1 MASDSSTQGR
11 MVQSIA
17 LRVGRRQCEF
27 AVGQT
32 AHTPRHQNVAAR
44 RATAQLPASGR
55 ARSQRLPDALLWPLK
70 FAENLS
76 FRSASV
82 VTHTHILR
90 IARPRIHIVPAMAGL
105 DPSCM
110 RRAPSRISRGG
121 GAAGCWRRPSRSPPP
136 WSVGGRRTHAS
147 DGGGAAATAP
157 AALHGPLV
165 RVYKS
170 SVREFEEPSPA
181 GLLVAG
187 GRCAEAEPN
196 VLRV

>member
-1 MASDSSTQGR
+1 
-11 MVQSIA
+11 
-17 LRVGRRQCEF
+17 
-27 AVGQT
+27 
-32 AHTPRHQNVAAR
+32 
-44 RATAQLPASGR
+44 
-55 ARSQRLPDALLWPLK
+55 
-70 FAENLS
+70 
-76 FRSASV
+76 
-82 VTHTHILR
+82 
-90 IARPRIHIVPAMAGL
+90 MAGL
-105 DPSCM
+105 DPSCAV
-110 RRAPSRISRGG
+110 RHHPSGSRGG
-121 GAAGCWRRPSRSPPP
+121 GAACCRRPSRSPPP

-187 GRCAEAEPN
+187 GWCAEAEPN